1 MIEDV
6 EYLQDN
12 AEKNSQIIYVDSRQR
27 NKYLYATPSE
37 YVVSFEQPFKLV
49 YGFDVVDSTIPVTM
63 YNIDKYNNT
72 LYFTTVAKSGS
83 SLTPINSENYFTEIS
98 KCSSFID
105 IFNKNVNTKTIIGT
119 ELDLQ
124 SYVNS
129 VSNPSEDYV
138 AYYRNILT
146 TTEIMLKTTQIE
158 EEFYF
163 FNFDGKKYVIR
174 NTLINQP
181 IIDILETGDF
191 YLYINNTSID
201 LVYFEK
207 NYINL
212 TVATT
217 IQTSGSFIISIS
229 SYILSLEIGNYD
241 IVTLIGALND
251 VLNNITVDVS
261 STTSDPK
268 RQAKLQFTSNN
279 FMIINVANTSS
290 KIYESLGFDIYPTA
304 DPTKYKGWIIG
315 NNYLIYGSVFDSSI
329 NQYKIVSPGLISLLG
344 ERFAILR
351 IKEIEDHLYSSYA
364 YMSMTPG
371 IGMFKMASSFG
382 GITNLRFDYTTVIQ
396 KPFHPIGKLSRLS
409 IRFETSK
416 GELYDFKGVNHQLL
430 FNIKY
435 YVPARKEKFT
445 KSILNPNYNP
455 DIMKY
460 MIENRNIE
468 DKEDSD
474 DEEDFY
480 NNDVLKEYNKE
491 LNRYKYT
498 NDAVYE

>member
-1 MIEDV
+1 
-6 EYLQDN
+6 
-12 AEKNSQIIYVDSRQR
+12 
-27 NKYLYATPSE
+27 
-37 YVVSFEQPFKLV
+37 
-49 YGFDVVDSTIPVTM
+49 
-63 YNIDKYNNT
+63 
-72 LYFTTVAKSGS
+72 
-83 SLTPINSENYFTEIS
+83 
-98 KCSSFID
+98 
-105 IFNKNVNTKTIIGT
+105 
-119 ELDLQ
+119 
-124 SYVNS
+124 
-129 VSNPSEDYV
+129 
-138 AYYRNILT
+138 
-146 TTEIMLKTTQIE
+146 ML
-158 EEFYF
+158 
-163 FNFDGKKYVIR
+163 
-174 NTLINQP
+174 
-181 IIDILETGDF
+181 
-191 YLYINNTSID
+191 SI
-201 LVYFEK
+201 
-207 NYINL
+207 
-212 TVATT
+212 
-217 IQTSGSFIISIS
+217 
-229 SYILSLEIGNYD
+229 EIGNYD

-251 VLNNITVDVS
+251 VLNNINVDVS
-261 STTSDPK
+261 STTPDPK

-290 KIYESLGFDIYPTA
+290 KIYESLGFDIYPTS
-304 DPTKYKGWIIG
+304 DPTRYKGWIIG

-351 IKEIEDHLYSSYA
+351 IKEIENHLYSSYA

-382 GITNLRFDYTTVIQ
+382 GITNLRFDYTTVIH

-498 NDAVYE
+498 NDAIYE